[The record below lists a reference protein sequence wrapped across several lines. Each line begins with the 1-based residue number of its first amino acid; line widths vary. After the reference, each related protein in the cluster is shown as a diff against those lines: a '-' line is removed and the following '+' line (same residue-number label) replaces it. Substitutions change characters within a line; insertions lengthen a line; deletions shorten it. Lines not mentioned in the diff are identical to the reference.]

1 MKKKRLEELI
11 DATGSVISGDYTISH
26 DFGSDKTS
34 DQFEKM
40 TRQGASNFYGYRRF
54 WGEDDADKPYSEL
67 ADKLQNDPKKF
78 YSILKKN
85 DKVNKFTDYFTND
98 PVTESEEL
106 MKDMLEDIVKNKM
119 GGGDILPKESPGMM
133 SLEEYS
139 DEDPILAKWVFLVKE
154 LWLER
159 QNDQRL
165 IILNSLIDDVNFN
178 DIDPNIKN
186 ILINKINGE

>member
-11 DATGSVISGDYTISH
+11 DSTGSVISGDYTISH

-40 TRQGASNFYGYRRF
+40 TRQGASNFYGYRRW
-54 WGEDDADKPYSEL
+54 WGEDDENKPYSEL

-85 DKVNKFTDYFTND
+85 NKVDDFTDYFTND

-106 MKDMLEDIVKNKM
+106 MKDMLEDIVKNKRK
-119 GGGDILPKESPGMM
+119 GDILPKESLEMM

-165 IILNSLIDDVNFN
+165 VILNSLIDDVNFN

>member
-119 GGGDILPKESPGMM
+119 GGEGILPKESPGMM

-165 IILNSLIDDVNFN
+165 VILNSLIDDVNFN

>member
-11 DATGSVISGDYTISH
+11 DATGSIISGDGTISH

-40 TRQGASNFYGYRRF
+40 SRQGASNFYGYRRF
-54 WGEDDADKPYSEL
+54 WGEDDKDKPYSEL

-85 DKVNKFTDYFTND
+85 SKVDKFTDYFTND

-119 GGGDILPKESPGMM
+119 GGEIIPKEIPKIM

-139 DEDPILAKWVFLVKE
+139 DKDPILTKWVLLVKE

-159 QNDQRL
+159 QNNDR
-165 IILNSLIDDVNFN
+165 ITILNGLIEDINFDDV
-178 DIDPNIKN
+178 DPNIKKL
-186 ILINKINGE
+186 LINKINGE

>member
-11 DATGSVISGDYTISH
+11 DSTGSVISGDYTISH

-54 WGEDDADKPYSEL
+54 WGENDANKPYSEL

-85 DKVNKFTDYFTND
+85 NKVDDFTDYFTND

-106 MKDMLEDIVKNKM
+106 MKDMLEDIVKNKRK
-119 GGGDILPKESPGMM
+119 GDILPKESLEMM

-165 IILNSLIDDVNFN
+165 VILNSLIDDVNFN